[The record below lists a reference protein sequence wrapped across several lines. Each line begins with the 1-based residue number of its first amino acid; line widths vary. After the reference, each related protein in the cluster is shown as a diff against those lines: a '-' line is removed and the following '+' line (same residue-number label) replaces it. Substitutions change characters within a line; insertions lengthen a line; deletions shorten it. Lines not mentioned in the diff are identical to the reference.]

1 MDLLHQLTRLEVPFL
16 ARCRVPRDLASVTS
30 VGEEAPASEAGL
42 RPEAVERVWNS
53 FEALYRTG
61 VHPAVQVCIRRHG
74 VPVLHRSLGHAA
86 GNAPDDPPDAPLI
99 PATTETPFTIF
110 SAAKAVTAMVIHKL
124 DEKRLLH
131 LEDRVCDFIPE
142 FARNG
147 KRRITIRHILSHR
160 AGIPNLP
167 PEAME
172 LDFLD
177 QPERIVEIL
186 ASQRLRSRPGRLLA
200 YHAVSGGFVLAE
212 IVRRVTGDDIRTVL
226 EREICEPL
234 GFRWMRYGVRP
245 GDIDFVARN
254 AHTGPPVPPPISGV
268 LRRALGVGMRDVIS
282 LSNDPR
288 FVTGIIPSANV
299 VTTAEELCSFYQC
312 LLDEGELDGV
322 RIFEPST
329 VRHATSEQSYW
340 EIDLTLGLPL
350 RYGLGFM
357 LGDDRV
363 SLFGW
368 DNPLAFG
375 HVGYTNMFSWA
386 DPERSLSV
394 AVLTSGKPIVS
405 THVVRLLQTFVE
417 MHRAFPKLEAEGEAS
432 RRARLRVAGGRRAGL
447 G

>member
-1 MDLLHQLTRLEVPFL
+1 MDLLHQLTRFEVPFL

-30 VGEEAPASEAGL
+30 VGEEAPASEAGV
-42 RPEAVERVWNS
+42 RPEAVERVWSS

-99 PATTETPFTIF
+99 PVTTETPFTIF

-167 PEAME
+167 PEAMD

-186 ASQRLRSRPGRLLA
+186 ASQRLRTRPGRLLA
-200 YHAVSGGFVLAE
+200 YHAVSGGFILAE

-245 GDIDFVARN
+245 ADIDRVARN

-282 LSNDPR
+282 LSTAFRHGHHPVGQRGDHRGRALQLLP
-288 FVTGIIPSANV
+288 VSA
-299 VTTAEELCSFYQC
+299 
-312 LLDEGELDGV
+312 
-322 RIFEPST
+322 R
-329 VRHATSEQSYW
+329 
-340 EIDLTLGLPL
+340 
-350 RYGLGFM
+350 
-357 LGDDRV
+357 
-363 SLFGW
+363 
-368 DNPLAFG
+368 
-375 HVGYTNMFSWA
+375 
-386 DPERSLSV
+386 
-394 AVLTSGKPIVS
+394 
-405 THVVRLLQTFVE
+405 
-417 MHRAFPKLEAEGEAS
+417 
-432 RRARLRVAGGRRAGL
+432 
-447 G
+447 

>member
-1 MDLLHQLTRLEVPFL
+1 MDLLHQLSRLDVPFL

-30 VGEEAPASEAGL
+30 LGEEAPASEAGL
-42 RPEAVERVWNS
+42 RPEAVERVWSS

-74 VPVLHRSLGHAA
+74 VPVLHRALGHAS

-99 PATTETPFTIF
+99 PVTTETPFTIF

-142 FARNG
+142 FARDG
-147 KRRITIRHILSHR
+147 KRRITIRHVLSHR

-167 PEAME
+167 PEAMDLE
-172 LDFLD
+172 FLD

-186 ASQRLRSRPGRLLA
+186 ASQRLRTRPGRLLA
-200 YHAVSGGFVLAE
+200 YHAVSGGFILAE
-212 IVRRVTGDDIRTVL
+212 VVRQVTGDDIRTVL

-245 GDIDFVARN
+245 EDIDFVARN

-268 LRRALGVGMRDVIS
+268 LRRALGVGMRDVIQ

-288 FVTGIIPSANV
+288 FLTGIVPSANV

-322 RIFEPST
+322 RVFEPST

-357 LGDDRV
+357 LGGDLV

-368 DNPLAFG
+368 DSPLAFG
-375 HVGYTNMFSWA
+375 HMGYTNMFSWA

-394 AVLTSGKPIVS
+394 VVLTSGKPIVS
-405 THVVRLLQTFVE
+405 SHVVRLVQTFVE
-417 MHRAFPKLEAEGEAS
+417 IHRAFPKLETEGKAP
-432 RRARLRVAGGRRAGL
+432 RHARLRVAGGRRAGL

>member
-1 MDLLHQLTRLEVPFL
+1 MDLLHQLTRLDVPFL

-30 VGEEAPASEAGL
+30 LGEEAPASEAGL
-42 RPEAVERVWNS
+42 RPEAVERVWSS

-74 VPVLHRSLGHAA
+74 VPVLHRALGHAS

-99 PATTETPFTIF
+99 PVTTETPFTIF
-110 SAAKAVTAMVIHKL
+110 SAAKAITAMVIHRL

-167 PEAME
+167 PEAMDLE
-172 LDFLD
+172 FLD
-177 QPERIVEIL
+177 QPARIVEIL
-186 ASQRLRSRPGRLLA
+186 ASQRLRTRPGRLLA
-200 YHAVSGGFVLAE
+200 YHAVSGGFILAE
-212 IVRRVTGDDIRTVL
+212 VVRQVTGDDIRTVL

-245 GDIDFVARN
+245 EDIDCVARN

-268 LRRALGVGMRDVIS
+268 LRRALGVGMREVIQ

-288 FVTGIIPSANV
+288 FVTGIVPSANV

-322 RIFEPST
+322 RVFEPST

-394 AVLTSGKPIVS
+394 VVLTSGKPVVS
-405 THVVRLLQTFVE
+405 SHVVRLVQTFVE
-417 MHRAFPKLEAEGEAS
+417 IHRAFPTLETEGKAA
-432 RRARLRVAGGRRAGL
+432 RHARLRVAGGRRAGL